1 MNRETKKHMKK
12 ECLYATHVFLGKET
26 GVVMLHA
33 AAFQL
38 KKQVGRVRAALLED
52 GKDKYRFGV

>member
-1 MNRETKKHMKK
+1 MKK